1 MLSKPGKV
9 VFNSRLLFFKVYVR
23 EQVTPFV
30 STAELMKKFQTS
42 TRDLSLPHVQN
53 QSRPMT
59 LTRLNEPEFATSQRT
74 RPTRLKST
82 SELEEELLAKM
93 PKFKARPLN
102 KKVLH
107 GFRSQCLCSVITKFT
122 QRSCTEMIKPEN

>member
-107 GFRSQCLCSVITKFT
+107 GFRSQCLSSVITKF
-122 QRSCTEMIKPEN
+122 M